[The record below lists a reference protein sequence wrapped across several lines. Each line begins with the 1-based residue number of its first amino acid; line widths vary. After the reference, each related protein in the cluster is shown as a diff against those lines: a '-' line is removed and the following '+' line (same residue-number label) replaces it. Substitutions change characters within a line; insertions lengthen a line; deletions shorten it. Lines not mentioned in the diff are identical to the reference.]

1 MIARSLIGLVFVPIF
16 GFSAACFA
24 SPLAWI
30 LADAFWC
37 LHSSTACINCRKQ
50 NLVKLQVFS
59 KKSLPMM
66 YLIVYLEINLFHNLR
81 KAPANILYIE
91 LYEAA

>member
-1 MIARSLIGLVFVPIF
+1 
-16 GFSAACFA
+16 
-24 SPLAWI
+24 
-30 LADAFWC
+30 
-37 LHSSTACINCRKQ
+37 
-50 NLVKLQVFS
+50 
-59 KKSLPMM
+59 MM